1 MDNKI
6 IVRYA
11 KEEFL
16 YEEKLEILM
25 EGVCKSIFPVS
36 IIHEKDAI
44 LSCIHTSGYKPLSNL
59 VDIPADVILSVI
71 EKIIIAIE
79 ECSQFLIFPEE
90 YVLNM
95 RNIYI
100 NNNYDDIKMV
110 YIPDKRREKVEFK
123 LRFLLNKLKNTTKA
137 DEWSYI
143 NNIIEMY
150 SVRGIS
156 LAKLKYL
163 TSRVAQEIKK
173 YKDL

>member
-36 IIHEKDAI
+36 IIHEKDTI

-95 RNIYI
+95 SNIYI

-110 YIPDKRREKVEFK
+110 YIPDKRREKVELK
-123 LRFLLNKLKNTTKA
+123 LRFLLNELKNITKV
-137 DEWSYI
+137 DEQSYI
-143 NNIIEMY
+143 NHLIEVY
-150 SVRGIS
+150 TSNGIS
-156 LAKLKYL
+156 FAKLKYL
-163 TSRVAQEIKK
+163 ALKMSQEIKIH
-173 YKDL
+173 KDL